1 MIYRSYAVVVR
12 QSFIALDQYDTMR
25 NDATRDY
32 AFVSTRSMLIALAG
46 SVSLLLLTRSYI
58 HTGTAPQGEP
68 CLLTV

>member
-12 QSFIALDQYDTMR
+12 QSFIALDQYDMR
-25 NDATRDY
+25 SDATRDY

-46 SVSLLLLTRSYI
+46 SLSLLLLIRSYI
-58 HTGTAPQGEP
+58 HSGTAPQGEP